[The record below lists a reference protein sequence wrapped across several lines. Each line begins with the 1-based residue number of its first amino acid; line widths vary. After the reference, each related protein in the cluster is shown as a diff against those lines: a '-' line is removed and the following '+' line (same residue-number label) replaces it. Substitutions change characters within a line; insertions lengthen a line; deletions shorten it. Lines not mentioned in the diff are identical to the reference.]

1 MDITICNQS
10 YKLDSIEKKVENLL
24 EILFLIK
31 KAKNRSIAFRSGCK
45 SGICGSCA
53 VMVNGVETL
62 ACKTFVKDGDD
73 IKPLKYGQ
81 QIKDLIVD
89 FSNHKQKIK
98 TNKLYL
104 QDISQIDMSQD
115 DEHKISKQ
123 TQCILCNSCVSSCPV
138 YEINSSF
145 TPPFIYVRTFRYT
158 EDKKANNTIQDE
170 KIKNIQQDGIWDC
183 TLCGNCTQVCPS
195 LIDIKSNIIYLR
207 NKSAQF
213 GYNDPNMYSDNI
225 SFGFDPNGF

>member
-1 MDITICNQS
+1 LATPPAGTRLS
-10 YKLDSIEKKVENLL
+10 LGKLGRATAVDNANYTTKTSLN
-24 EILFLIK
+24 
-31 KAKNRSIAFRSGCK
+31 
-45 SGICGSCA
+45 SCA
-53 VMVNGVETL
+53 RDSSTGKASLGDFYIGSVDNTL
-62 ACKTFVKDGDD
+62 DGY
-73 IKPLKYGQ
+73 PY
-81 QIKDLIVD
+81 VD
-89 FSNHKQKIK
+89 EQ
-98 TNKLYL
+98 TN
-104 QDISQIDMSQD
+104 
-115 DEHKISKQ
+115 E
-123 TQCILCNSCVSSCPV
+123 V

-145 TPPFIYVRTFRYT
+145 TSPFIYVRTFRYI

-170 KIKNIQQDGIWDC
+170 KIKNIQQNGIWDC